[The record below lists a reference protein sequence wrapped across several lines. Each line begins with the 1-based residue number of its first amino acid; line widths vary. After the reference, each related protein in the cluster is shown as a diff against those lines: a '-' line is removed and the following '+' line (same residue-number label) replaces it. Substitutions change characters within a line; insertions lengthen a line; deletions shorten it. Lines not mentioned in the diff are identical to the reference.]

1 MNISPFLSIYCPCNE
16 ALPRVS
22 KQLKEAGL
30 RTVQTFDLH
39 SAMTGTHNCSCPN
52 HGTEECDCQMVVL
65 LVYGTAAEP
74 VTLLL
79 HGNSK
84 QTWISLAD
92 MILQPPNPQLQ
103 ITIQIALGQQESE
116 VEP

>member
-1 MNISPFLSIYCPCNE
+1 MNISPFLSTNYPCSE

-39 SAMTGTHNCSCPN
+39 SAITGAHGCSCPN
-52 HGTEECDCQMVVL
+52 HGTEECDCQLVVL

-74 VTLLL
+74 VTLIM
-79 HGNSK
+79 HGNGE
-84 QTWISLAD
+84 QTWFSLVD
-92 MILQPPNPQLQ
+92 TILQDPNPQLQ
-103 ITIQIALGQQESE
+103 ITIQKALAQQESR
-116 VEP
+116 PGR

>member
-1 MNISPFLSIYCPCNE
+1 MNISPFLSIDCPCNE
-16 ALPRVS
+16 ALPGVS
-22 KQLKEAGL
+22 KHLKEAGL

-39 SAMTGTHNCSCPN
+39 SAMAGTHGCSCPN

-92 MILQPPNPQLQ
+92 TILQNSNPQLQ
-103 ITIQIALGQQESE
+103 ITIQKALGLQESE
-116 VEP
+116 VGL

>member
-1 MNISPFLSIYCPCNE
+1 MNISPFLSIYCPCDE

-22 KQLKEAGL
+22 QQLKEAGL

-39 SAMTGTHNCSCPN
+39 SAMAGMHGCSCPN
-52 HGTEECDCQMVVL
+52 HGTDECDCQMVVL
-65 LVYGTAAEP
+65 LVYGDAAEP

-92 MILQPPNPQLQ
+92 SILQHPNPQLQ
-103 ITIQIALGQQESE
+103 ITIQKALEGKESE
-116 VEP
+116 FGL

>member
-1 MNISPFLSIYCPCNE
+1 MNISPFLSMYCPCDE

-22 KQLKEAGL
+22 QLLKDAGL

-39 SAMTGTHNCSCPN
+39 SAMTGTHGCSCPN

-65 LVYGTAAEP
+65 LVYGPAAEP

-79 HGNSK
+79 HGSSK

-92 MILQPPNPQLQ
+92 TILQHLNPKLQ
-103 ITIQIALGQQESE
+103 ITIQKALEGKESE
-116 VEP
+116 FGL

>member
-1 MNISPFLSIYCPCNE
+1 MNISPFLSMYCPCDE
-16 ALPRVS
+16 ALPRIS

-39 SAMTGTHNCSCPN
+39 SAIAGTHDCSCPN

-65 LVYGTAAEP
+65 LVYGAAAEP

-79 HGNSK
+79 HGNNK

-92 MILQPPNPQLQ
+92 TILQNPNSQLQ
-103 ITIQIALGQQESE
+103 ITMLKALGHQASE
-116 VEP
+116 LGL

>member
-1 MNISPFLSIYCPCNE
+1 MNISPFLSIYCPCDE
-16 ALPRVS
+16 ALPKVN

-39 SAMTGTHNCSCPN
+39 SAMTGTHGCSCPN

-65 LVYGTAAEP
+65 LVYGAAAEP

-92 MILQPPNPQLQ
+92 TILQNPNPQLQ
-103 ITIQIALGQQESE
+103 ITIQKALGRQESE
-116 VEP
+116 HGL